1 MFFEAEFWV
10 ALAFLCFLGILLYMG
25 VPGMLMKGLDK
36 RSAEIKSN
44 LDEARKLKEEAQ
56 ALLADYQKKRKGAD
70 DEANAIIEQAKR
82 EAATFASESQASMKD
97 MLERRTR
104 VAEEKIARAEAQAV
118 GEVRAAAIE
127 AAVGASSRLIGA
139 KLNDNAADGLV
150 SRSIAELRTKL

>member
-1 MFFEAEFWV
+1 MFQEAEFWV

-36 RSAEIKSN
+36 RSAEIKTN

-104 VAEEKIARAEAQAV
+104 VAEEKISRAEAQAV

>member
-36 RSAEIKSN
+36 RSAEIKTN